1 MVTGPLCQ
9 AHFELANSG
18 HDILRDTLYT
28 RIQLEWGKGSG
39 RGPETTSYKEYS
51 VGGGKMLN
59 LENWDSKQ
67 SKCPPL

>member
-51 VGGGKMLN
+51 VGGGEDVKFRKLG
-59 LENWDSKQ
+59 LKTE
-67 SKCPPL
+67 